1 MLNVPTRIG
10 EAASDRDGGTVSAC
24 TVTDKT
30 VAAHRVRKMTVALFT
45 LFPLS
50 FVIVHSLSND
60 FTIHRAYRQPVR
72 ESDVAATSAIKKKT
86 PAGNPADAFST
97 R

>member
-24 TVTDKT
+24 AVTDKT

-72 ESDVAATSAIKKKT
+72 ESNVAATSAIKKKRPRET
-86 PAGNPADAFST
+86 PRTPFQT